1 MAKKERKTVTWQ
13 GKNSKGKDVTL
24 LTPTGKG
31 AKYSQELREQQ
42 LRTNTGKLKV
52 DKDGSV
58 LKPSSEQ
65 IAYRKGYLAA
75 QYDGMDAYLATKAK
89 SDKPA
94 DVKKFETRKEKK
106 RSFWASRK
114 K

>member
-1 MAKKERKTVTWQ
+1 MAKKERKTVAWQ

-31 AKYSQELREQQ
+31 EKYSRE

-52 DKDGSV
+52 DEDGSV

-75 QYDGMDAYLATKAK
+75 QYDGMDAHLAKKAK
-89 SDKPA
+89 SGKPE
-94 DVKKFETRKEKK
+94 DVKKFEARKQKK
-106 RSFWASRK
+106 QSFWASRK